1 MLDYILDY
9 LEQKNA
15 TASTQDEQINL
26 ERGIKRYLLENGI
39 DENATGEY
47 YKQFLKS
54 YLNLILPEDLKSYFL
69 NYGEISE
76 INQIV
81 LEFIND
87 GKITDQRKKNLYE
100 LLDKLYRCGLRDK
113 YIPITE
119 VKQMLGKLS

>member
-9 LEQKNA
+9 LEQKNT

-54 YLNLILPEDLKSYFL
+54 HLNLILPEDLKSYFL

-87 GKITDQRKKNLYE
+87 GKITEQRKKNLYE

-113 YIPITE
+113 YIPIME